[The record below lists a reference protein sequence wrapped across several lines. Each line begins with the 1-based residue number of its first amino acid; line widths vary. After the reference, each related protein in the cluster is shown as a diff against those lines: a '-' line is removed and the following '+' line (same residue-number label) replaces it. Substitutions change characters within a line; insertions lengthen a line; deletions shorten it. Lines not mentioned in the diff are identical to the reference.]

1 MNFGSKNGS
10 KSGRV
15 CDLHTLLLWK
25 RLIQPIEYLVVW
37 RGKGLS
43 LKSAY
48 LWNPFNDNIVKR
60 LVVGAFV
67 VDYYLTTND
76 YHILP
81 HFALFCVVCH
91 IMQKLCD
98 FWKVR
103 KTLQNTANHGIL
115 GGKILW
121 LKFFSCATADY
132 ADSLR
137 KLGIAR
143 LCGYARWKNNTKIT
157 LLRE

>member
-1 MNFGSKNGS
+1 MQIYGSIWWVLVVGIYVNFGSKNGS

-48 LWNPFNDNIVKR
+48 PWQIWNPFNDNIVKR

-76 YHILP
+76 YHILS

-115 GGKILW
+115 GGKIIW
-121 LKFFSCATADY
+121 LKFFSYATATF
-132 ADSLR
+132 AVPRCQSSF
-137 KLGIAR
+137 
-143 LCGYARWKNNTKIT
+143 
-157 LLRE
+157 

>member
-1 MNFGSKNGS
+1 M
-10 KSGRV
+10 

-48 LWNPFNDNIVKR
+48 LWNPFNDNIVKK
-60 LVVGAFV
+60 LVVWAFV

-121 LKFFSCATADY
+121 LEFFSCATAKVMTDEQNFAHRGKVRQNMASHIPFVY
-132 ADSLR
+132 VSRD
-137 KLGIAR
+137 
-143 LCGYARWKNNTKIT
+143 
-157 LLRE
+157 

>member
-1 MNFGSKNGS
+1 M
-10 KSGRV
+10 
-15 CDLHTLLLWK
+15 HTPWQ
-25 RLIQPIEYLVVW
+25 I
-37 RGKGLS
+37 
-43 LKSAY
+43 
-48 LWNPFNDNIVKR
+48 WNPFNDNIVKR

-98 FWKVR
+98 FGKVR

-121 LKFFSCATADY
+121 LEFFSYATAGQFY
-132 ADSLR
+132 YNA
-137 KLGIAR
+137 G
-143 LCGYARWKNNTKIT
+143 LCKVGQSTA
-157 LLRE
+157 